1 MLIDTHCHLTD
12 ERLLPEVSEV
22 IASAARA
29 GVERLV
35 TVGYDRESS
44 LAGAALADEHASVWC
59 ALGVHPHDASSW
71 TEETGAEFARIAAE
85 NAKVVA
91 IGEIGLDY
99 HYDLSPREV
108 QREVFARQ
116 LALADECGLPAALH
130 VREAYGDCLAV
141 LKENSSLLGHG
152 VLLHCWSGSP
162 ESVREFSAF
171 GAYFAFGGSL
181 TFKGAHKGAESLAL
195 VPRDRLLLETDAPY
209 LTPVPFRGRV
219 NRPEYVAYVAGKVA
233 EVLGIS
239 REEVEEITTENAK
252 RLFKRM
258 K

>member
-1 MLIDTHCHLTD
+1 M
-12 ERLLPEVSEV
+12 
-22 IASAARA
+22 
-29 GVERLV
+29 
-35 TVGYDRESS
+35 
-44 LAGAALADEHASVWC
+44 
-59 ALGVHPHDASSW
+59 
-71 TEETGAEFARIAAE
+71 
-85 NAKVVA
+85 
-91 IGEIGLDY
+91 
-99 HYDLSPREV
+99 
-108 QREVFARQ
+108 
-116 LALADECGLPAALH
+116 
-130 VREAYGDCLAV
+130 
-141 LKENSSLLGHG
+141 
-152 VLLHCWSGSP
+152 HCWSGSP

-171 GAYFAFGGSL
+171 DAYFAFGGSL

>member
-44 LAGAALADEHASVWC
+44 LAGAALADEHAGVWC

-116 LALADECGLPAALH
+116 LALADECGLPAALD
-130 VREAYGDCLAV
+130 GDNGCSVKFHSASPLLSASRMGMCGRINVFQAV
-141 LKENSSLLGHG
+141 QFNMSVNLRRRQRTVTEHFLYNAD
-152 VLLHCWSGSP
+152 VGS
-162 ESVREFSAF
+162 A
-171 GAYFAFGGSL
+171 
-181 TFKGAHKGAESLAL
+181 
-195 VPRDRLLLETDAPY
+195 
-209 LTPVPFRGRV
+209 
-219 NRPEYVAYVAGKVA
+219 
-233 EVLGIS
+233 
-239 REEVEEITTENAK
+239 VEHMRRK
-252 RLFKRM
+252 
-258 K
+258 